1 MCRLLSEA
9 PVSVEEHFATIAGR
23 ILADVATGQPV
34 RDPREGEPMS
44 DHILAEARRHHA
56 AVCRDYNPNVTQE
69 QIDFYWAGLGDTS
82 QNSYLRSAQRRLNEG
97 ATR

>member
-1 MCRLLSEA
+1 MSPPESLA
-9 PVSVEEHFATIAGR
+9 DVAGR

-34 RDPREGEPMS
+34 QDPREGDPMPTT
-44 DHILAEARRHHA
+44 DNVLVEARRHHA

-82 QNSYLRSAQRRLNEG
+82 QNSYLRTAEQQLNEG